1 MLRNKHDNFYH
12 SPSHFFMAV
21 LRTKSV
27 LRQNCSRFPLSL
39 LKAADLLQ
47 NPLETHSALQ
57 AVSCFFCLPSSY
69 HLPRRKIRALL
80 SRDSLTRSY
89 NLFKFYSFPLTSQLL
104 TSNCIWCH
112 QWGKLNTNWK
122 AVANGKENNRT
133 RKTTVPWAQGAH
145 RGPQKSLKMPPL
157 LSRQITSLLLT
168 TWIFFW
174 HLQCH

>member
-12 SPSHFFMAV
+12 SPSHFFMPV

-69 HLPRRKIRALL
+69 LLPRRKIRALL

-89 NLFKFYSFPLTSQLL
+89 NLFKFYSFPLTSHSAHQQLHMM
-104 TSNCIWCH
+104 SPVGQAEH
-112 QWGKLNTNWK
+112 QL
-122 AVANGKENNRT
+122 
-133 RKTTVPWAQGAH
+133 
-145 RGPQKSLKMPPL
+145 KSSSK
-157 LSRQITSLLLT
+157 
-168 TWIFFW
+168 W
-174 HLQCH
+174 